1 MVTKNKWLYPSEE
14 LSKMQPGTV
23 FDSKTYPREIKG
35 DSVYPF
41 FFLFL
46 ALRIVNF

>member
-23 FDSKTYPREIKG
+23 FDSKTYPREIKDDNQKFTIRKARNKKKKG
-35 DSVYPF
+35 
-41 FFLFL
+41 
-46 ALRIVNF
+46 